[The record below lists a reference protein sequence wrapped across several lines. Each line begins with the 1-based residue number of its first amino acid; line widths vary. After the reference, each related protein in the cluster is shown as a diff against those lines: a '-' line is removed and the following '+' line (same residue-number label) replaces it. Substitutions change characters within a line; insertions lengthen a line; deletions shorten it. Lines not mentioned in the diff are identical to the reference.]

1 MSKGDLCSID
11 RRLVKA
17 AKLVISDVKF
27 YDFPNVFT
35 NRCEAAVQK
44 LLTKL
49 PDLWCQYEND
59 HKPNNEWDDSEGD
72 KSDEHE
78 LDGMAR
84 LRISGTTWKIQPIPA
99 KIQPILYARR
109 YTRSTDRKSFNC
121 SN

>member
-44 LLTKL
+44 LLTKHQIVSYCGHSL
-49 PDLWCQYEND
+49 LLT
-59 HKPNNEWDDSEGD
+59 S
-72 KSDEHE
+72 
-78 LDGMAR
+78 R
-84 LRISGTTWKIQPIPA
+84 LLLTQ
-99 KIQPILYARR
+99 
-109 YTRSTDRKSFNC
+109 
-121 SN
+121 